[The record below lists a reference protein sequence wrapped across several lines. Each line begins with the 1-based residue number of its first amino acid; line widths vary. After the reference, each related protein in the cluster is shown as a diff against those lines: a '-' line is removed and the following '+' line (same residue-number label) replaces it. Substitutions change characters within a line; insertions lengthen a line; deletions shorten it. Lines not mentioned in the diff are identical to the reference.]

1 MKPETIEALALEL
14 TKATIENFDSLIID
28 KTSAK
33 IWIKV
38 YNESL
43 DEIKAELAKDR
54 TPKKPATAGPL
65 LSNY

>member
-1 MKPETIEALALEL
+1 MKPEIIEALALEL
-14 TKATIENFDSLIID
+14 TKATIENFDPLIID

-43 DEIKAELAKDR
+43 ADIEAELSKNRA
-54 TPKKPATAGPL
+54 PKKPATAGSL
-65 LSNY
+65 LSQD